1 MTVNKDVCLPGTS
14 DAIERAAAY
23 ADAAHEGQTYGED
36 ARRGLPGYPY
46 IFHVLHA
53 YKVAQRFAI
62 ADEGILC
69 AILLHDVLEDTD
81 REYLEIYDL
90 FGPRVAMLVD
100 AVTNMSG
107 ANRRERHEKTYPRI
121 AACPGATGVKLCD
134 RIANVE
140 HSLKYDSP
148 QIGMYRKEH
157 AGFETALRTNEWSV
171 LWSRLDVLMR
181 RS

>member
-81 REYLEIYDL
+81 REY
-90 FGPRVAMLVD
+90 